1 MAWSGLHSGRVW
13 GGRYLHFI
21 TVPAVSS
28 RRVLSRILVDI
39 RYSGEYWCATMHART
54 IYLLD
59 SWDKIMRMTIDNQL
73 VGRLSSVPKS
83 SSRYLNTFACR
94 YLCYFEDLRME

>member
-39 RYSGEYWCATMHART
+39 RYSGEYWCVTMHAWT

-59 SWDKIMRMTIDNQL
+59 SWDKIMTMTISWWADIQVCRKVL
-73 VGRLSSVPKS
+73 V
-83 SSRYLNTFACR
+83 
-94 YLCYFEDLRME
+94 DI